1 MFRHVFLWFL
11 CCTAENNSMMKSIAQ
26 MLFHAVALSLKRL
39 ISY

>member
-1 MFRHVFLWFL
+1 MFRHAFLWL
-11 CCTAENNSMMKSIAQ
+11 LYYTVENNSVVKSIAQ